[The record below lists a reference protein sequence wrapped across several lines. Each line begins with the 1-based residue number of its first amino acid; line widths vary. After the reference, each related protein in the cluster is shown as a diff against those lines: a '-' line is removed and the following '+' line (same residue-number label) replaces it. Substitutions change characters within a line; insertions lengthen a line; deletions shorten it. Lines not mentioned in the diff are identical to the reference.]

1 MTSDRSNITTE
12 REFIHAKH
20 HKGIFLSR
28 KLIKSGLIVSI
39 MTLISR
45 VLGLVRDVVIANVM
59 GAGAMADVFLF
70 ANKIPNFFRRL
81 FAEGAFAQA
90 FVPVLSEYH
99 TKDEVNA
106 QNQYDNKKNNQLSN
120 QDVTLE
126 DSLKETRR
134 LIAQVSG
141 TLGVIITLVTLFGM
155 LASPLFVILFG
166 GGWFVD
172 WLNNGSDSVG
182 GEKFELAADLLKIT
196 FPYLWFISFTAL
208 AGAVLN
214 TMGRF
219 AVAAFTP
226 VLLNIAII
234 LMAIYGAD
242 YTQSPAHALAWGVFL
257 GGLVQ
262 FLFQM
267 PFLYKAGVL
276 VKPCWSW
283 HSNGVIKIRKLIIP
297 ALFGVSVTQINLLLD
312 TLIASFLITGSISW
326 LYYADRLLEFP
337 LGLFGIGI
345 ATVVLPS
352 LAKLHSKND
361 PKQFTATL
369 DWGIKVISLF
379 GWPALAGLMVL
390 AQPIIMVL
398 FMRGEFSQTDVI
410 QVSMALFAYLSGLL
424 SFMFI
429 KVLAPGYYARQD
441 TKTPVKIGIKAM
453 VANMAFNL
461 MLAPFFGYVGLA
473 IATTLSATLNAWLLY
488 RGLKQAQIYHL
499 SSHTKVFIG
508 KLMLAAS
515 VMALVVYQLSPD
527 FDAWLSML
535 FFKQILQLAF
545 CIGAGCASYFL
556 VIFLLGVRFSDFTV
570 KS

>member
-1 MTSDRSNITTE
+1 ML
-12 REFIHAKH
+12 
-20 HKGIFLSR
+20 FLSK
-28 KLIKSGLIVSI
+28 KLIKSGIIVSV

-59 GAGAMADVFLF
+59 GAGVMADVFLF

-99 TKDEVNA
+99 TRDENNA
-106 QNQYDNKKNNQLSN
+106 GNGENTEQIAHKIPLD
-120 QDVTLE
+120 
-126 DSLKETRR
+126 ETRR

-172 WLNNGSDSVG
+172 WLNHGSDSVG
-182 GEKFELAADLLKIT
+182 GEKFELAASLLKIT

-234 LMAIYGAD
+234 LMAVYGAE
-242 YTQSPAHALAWGVFL
+242 YTQSPAYALAWGVFL
-257 GGLVQ
+257 GGLIQ
-262 FLFQM
+262 FLFQI
-267 PFLYKAGVL
+267 PFLHKTGVL

-283 HSNGVIKIRKLIIP
+283 HSHGVTKIRKLIIP

-352 LAKLHSKND
+352 LSKLHSKHD

-473 IATTLSATLNAWLLY
+473 IATTLSATLNAWMLY
-488 RGLKQAQIYHL
+488 RGLKQAQVYHL
-499 SSHTKVFIG
+499 SSNTKVFIA
-508 KLMLAAS
+508 KLMFAAS
-515 VMALVVYQLSPD
+515 VMALVVYQLSYD
-527 FDAWLSML
+527 FEVWLSL
-535 FFKQILQLAF
+535 RFFEQIWQLVI
-545 CIGAGCASYFL
+545 CIGAGCLSYFL
-556 VIFLLGVRFSDFTV
+556 VIFLLGIRLNDFKV

>member
-1 MTSDRSNITTE
+1 
-12 REFIHAKH
+12 
-20 HKGIFLSR
+20 LSK
-28 KLIKSGLIVSI
+28 KLIKSGIIVSA
-39 MTLISR
+39 MTLVSR
-45 VLGLVRDVVIANVM
+45 VLGLVRDVVIANIM

-99 TKDEVNA
+99 TKDEINA
-106 QNQYDNKKNNQLSN
+106 KSRGHVDNSGKL
-120 QDVTLE
+120 DV
-126 DSLKETRR
+126 SLDETRR

-141 TLGVIITLVTLFGM
+141 TLGVIITLVTFFGM

-172 WLNNGSDSVG
+172 WFHNGPESVG
-182 GEKFELAADLLKIT
+182 GEKFELASSLLKIT

-234 LMAIYGAD
+234 LMAVYGAE
-242 YTQSPAHALAWGVFL
+242 YTQSPAYALAWGVFF
-257 GGLVQ
+257 GGLIQ
-262 FLFQM
+262 FVFQI

-283 HSNGVIKIRKLIIP
+283 HSKGVTKIRKLIIP

-345 ATVVLPS
+345 ATVILPS
-352 LAKLHSKND
+352 LAKLHSKNSNTE
-361 PKQFTATL
+361 FTATL
-369 DWGIKVISLF
+369 DWGIKIISLF

-398 FMRGEFSQTDVI
+398 FMRGEFSQETVI
-410 QVSMALFAYLSGLL
+410 QVSYALFAYLSGLL

-441 TKTPVKIGIKAM
+441 TKTPVKIGIIAM
-453 VANMAFNL
+453 VSNMAFNL
-461 MLAPFFGYVGLA
+461 MLAPFFGFVGLA
-473 IATTLSATLNAWLLY
+473 IATTMSATLNAWLLY
-488 RGLKQAQIYHL
+488 RGLKQAGVYYL
-499 SSHTKVFIG
+499 SKSTKVFIG
-508 KLMLAAS
+508 KLVLSAL
-515 VMALVVYQLSPD
+515 VMALVVYQLSND
-527 FDAWLSML
+527 FDVWLAMS
-535 FFKQILQLAF
+535 FTEQVQQLIV
-545 CIGAGCASYFL
+545 CIGGGCLSYF
-556 VIFLLGVRFSDFTV
+556 VMIALLGVRLGDFKV
-570 KS
+570 KN

>member
-1 MTSDRSNITTE
+1 MSE
-12 REFIHAKH
+12 
-20 HKGIFLSR
+20 
-28 KLIKSGLIVSI
+28 KLIRSGLIVSA

-59 GAGAMADVFLF
+59 GAGVMADVFLF

-99 TKDEVNA
+99 TRDEKSALIHTDKDN
-106 QNQYDNKKNNQLSN
+106 NKNVIEGEQ
-120 QDVTLE
+120 VI
-126 DSLKETRR
+126 SLDETRR

-141 TLGVIITLVTLFGM
+141 TLGVVITLVTLFGM
-155 LASPLFVILFG
+155 LASPLFVMLFG
-166 GGWFVD
+166 GGWFLD
-172 WLNNGSDSVG
+172 WLNNGSTSVG
-182 GEKFELAADLLKIT
+182 GEKFELAASLLKIT

-214 TMGRF
+214 TLGQF

-234 LMAIYGAD
+234 LMAIYGAE
-242 YTQSPAHALAWGVFL
+242 YTQSPAYALAWGVFL
-257 GGLVQ
+257 GGLIQ
-262 FLFQM
+262 FLFQI
-267 PFLYKAGVL
+267 PFLFKANVL

-283 HSNGVIKIRKLIIP
+283 HSQGVTKIRKLIVP

-352 LAKLHSKND
+352 LSKLHSKND
-361 PKQFTATL
+361 PKQFSATL

-398 FMRGEFSQTDVI
+398 FMRGEFSQTDVL

-453 VANMAFNL
+453 VANMIFNL

-473 IATTLSATLNAWLLY
+473 IATTMSATLNAWMLY
-488 RGLKQAQIYHL
+488 RGLKQANIYHI
-499 SSHTKVFIG
+499 STNTKIFIG
-508 KLMLAAS
+508 KLMLAAG
-515 VMALVVYQLSPD
+515 VMAAVVYQLSAD
-527 FDAWLSML
+527 FKVWLSMAFL
-535 FFKQILQLAF
+535 EQIFQLVL
-545 CIGAGCASYFL
+545 CISVGCLSYFIM
-556 VIFLLGVRFSDFTV
+556 IFLLGIRLGDFKV

>member
-1 MTSDRSNITTE
+1 M
-12 REFIHAKH
+12 
-20 HKGIFLSR
+20 
-28 KLIKSGLIVSI
+28 
-39 MTLISR
+39 MTLVSR

-59 GAGAMADVFLF
+59 GAGIMADVFLF

-99 TKDEVNA
+99 TRDEKRSEHSERSGGNSPEMPL
-106 QNQYDNKKNNQLSN
+106 D
-120 QDVTLE
+120 
-126 DSLKETRR
+126 ETRR
-134 LIAQVSG
+134 LISQVSG
-141 TLGVIITLVTLFGM
+141 TLGVIITIVTLFGM

-166 GGWFVD
+166 GGWFTD
-172 WLNNGSDSVG
+172 WLNNGPESVG
-182 GEKFELAADLLKIT
+182 GEKFELAASLLKIT

-242 YTQSPAHALAWGVFL
+242 YVQSPAYALAWGVFF
-257 GGLVQ
+257 GGLIQ
-262 FLFQM
+262 FLFQI
-267 PFLYKAGVL
+267 PFLYKAKVL

-283 HSNGVIKIRKLIIP
+283 NSNGVTKIRKLIVP

-312 TLIASFLITGSISW
+312 TLIASFLVTGSISW

-369 DWGIKVISLF
+369 DWGIRVISLF
-379 GWPALAGLMVL
+379 GWPALTGLMVL

-398 FMRGEFSQTDVI
+398 FMRGEFSQQDVL

-461 MLAPFFGYVGLA
+461 MLAPYFGFVGLA
-473 IATTLSATLNAWLLY
+473 MATTLSATLNAWLLY
-488 RGLKQAQIYHL
+488 RGLKQANIYHL
-499 SSHTKVFIG
+499 TKETKLFIG

-515 VMALVVYQLSPD
+515 TMALVVYQLSGD
-527 FDAWLSML
+527 FDVWLAMS
-535 FFKQILQLAF
+535 FFDQISQLTL
-545 CIGAGCASYFL
+545 CISAGFLSYFA
-556 VIFLLGVRFSDFTV
+556 VIFLLGVRLNDFKV
-570 KS
+570 KTKVKV

>member
-1 MTSDRSNITTE
+1 MS
-12 REFIHAKH
+12 K
-20 HKGIFLSR
+20 
-28 KLIKSGLIVSI
+28 KLIKSGVIVSV

-59 GAGAMADVFLF
+59 GSGLMADVFLF

-99 TKDEVNA
+99 TKDEANA
-106 QNQYDNKKNNQLSN
+106 KTKSQKDDEHSVIAL
-120 QDVTLE
+120 D
-126 DSLKETRR
+126 ETRR
-134 LIAQVSG
+134 LISQVSG
-141 TLGVIITLVTLFGM
+141 TLGVIITIVTLFGM
-155 LASPLFVILFG
+155 LASPLFVVLFG

-172 WLNNGSDSVG
+172 WFNNGPESVG
-182 GEKFELAADLLKIT
+182 GEKFELAGSLLKIT

-234 LMAIYGAD
+234 LMAVYGAE
-242 YTQSPAHALAWGVFL
+242 YTQSPAYALAWGVFL

-262 FLFQM
+262 FLFQI
-267 PFLYKAGVL
+267 PFMYKAGVL

-283 HSNGVIKIRKLIIP
+283 HSNGVTKIRKLIIP

-312 TLIASFLITGSISW
+312 TLIASFLVTGSISW

-345 ATVVLPS
+345 ATVILPS
-352 LAKLHSKND
+352 LSKLHSKNSAGE
-361 PKQFTATL
+361 FTATL

-398 FMRGEFSQTDVI
+398 FMRGEFSENDVL

-441 TKTPVKIGIKAM
+441 TKTPVKIGIIAM
-453 VANMAFNL
+453 VANMGFNL

-473 IATTLSATLNAWLLY
+473 IATTMSATLNAWLLY
-488 RGLKQAQIYHL
+488 RGLKQAGVYSL
-499 SSHTKVFIG
+499 SKETKIFIG
-508 KLMLAAS
+508 KLMLSAA
-515 VMALVVYQLSPD
+515 VMAMAVYQLSND
-527 FDAWLSML
+527 FDVWLTMA
-535 FFKQILQLAF
+535 FTEQILQLIL
-545 CIGAGCASYFL
+545 CIGGGCISYFFT
-556 VIFLLGVRFSDFTV
+556 IALLGVRLNDFKV
-570 KS
+570 KNNS